1 MRREDSGVTFWL
13 GTAIER
19 ISLIDGLTKDFLVI
33 AAAPRGAF
41 AGPEPDGPL
50 HMPRSPGYVL
60 DTPMTPAR
68 PPVSLPHDN
77 GSGIQKGH
85 GPPHVRL
92 RRIVRVYVTYDAS

>member
-19 ISLIDGLTKDFLVI
+19 ISLIDGLTKDFPMI
-33 AAAPRGAF
+33 AGPRAGAF

-50 HMPRSPGYVL
+50 LMPRSPGYVL
-60 DTPMTPAR
+60 GTPMTPAR

-77 GSGIQKGH
+77 GSGIPKGH
-85 GPPHVRL
+85 GPPHLRV
-92 RRIVRVYVTYDAS
+92 RRIVMVYVTFDAS